1 MQTMN
6 YLRLAKIKCAVC
18 GSRHKDVSDIM
29 SKENKIIAKI
39 SVCCGCGLTQIYAN
53 SSKTVA
59 GFLIGNMAMVKEG
72 MQPEH
77 TELFEHREMMEVIVN
92 PIHTNI

>member
-1 MQTMN
+1 MQIMN
-6 YLRLAKIKCAVC
+6 YGRLAKIKCIVC

-29 SKENKIIAKI
+29 SRENKIIAKI

-59 GFLIGNMAMVKEG
+59 GFLLGNMTMAKEG
-72 MQPEH
+72 MQPEP
-77 TELFEHREMMEVIVN
+77 TEMFENREMMEVVVN
-92 PIHTNI
+92 PIPTNI